1 MIPPGLIQVRD
12 NIPLMTWRDVF
23 VVEDNRYLLKN
34 ICFDLFKD
42 DFIAIVGPNGAGKT
56 TLLRTAAGLLRADGY
71 AAIMQRQSSGLTSR
85 ERARLISYLPQQ
97 RDFAWPM
104 SARSVVSLGLST
116 FGDKAGEQSLAVD
129 DSLRSL
135 GISHLSD
142 NLVNKLSGGERARI
156 FLARALV
163 SSSPILI
170 ADEPLNSLD
179 PSAQLCAIEVLAKR
193 AASGR
198 PVIAAFH
205 EIGLALRHA
214 TKILII
220 RDGHMLAYAPPS
232 TIVESDA
239 LSRAYGV
246 KFNCYSAPYG
256 YDVTFGR

>member
-1 MIPPGLIQVRD
+1 M
-12 NIPLMTWRDVF
+12 
-23 VVEDNRYLLKN
+23 
-34 ICFDLFKD
+34 
-42 DFIAIVGPNGAGKT
+42 
-56 TLLRTAAGLLRADGY
+56 
-71 AAIMQRQSSGLTSR
+71 
-85 ERARLISYLPQQ
+85 
-97 RDFAWPM
+97 
-104 SARSVVSLGLST
+104 ST
-116 FGDKAGEQSLAVD
+116 FGDKAGEHSLAVD

-246 KFNCYSAPYG
+246 KFNCYSTPYG

>member
-1 MIPPGLIQVRD
+1 
-12 NIPLMTWRDVF
+12 
-23 VVEDNRYLLKN
+23 
-34 ICFDLFKD
+34 
-42 DFIAIVGPNGAGKT
+42 
-56 TLLRTAAGLLRADGY
+56 
-71 AAIMQRQSSGLTSR
+71 
-85 ERARLISYLPQQ
+85 
-97 RDFAWPM
+97 
-104 SARSVVSLGLST
+104 
-116 FGDKAGEQSLAVD
+116 
-129 DSLRSL
+129 L

-142 NLVNKLSGGERARI
+142 KPVNKLSGGERARI

-220 RDGHMLAYAPPS
+220 CDGRMLAYAPPS

-246 KFNCYSAPYG
+246 KFNCYSTPYG

>member
-1 MIPPGLIQVRD
+1 MPPDPIQSQDSV
-12 NIPLMTWRDVF
+12 PLMTWRDVF
-23 VVEDNRYLLKN
+23 VVRDNRYLLRN
-34 ICFDLFKD
+34 INFDLFKD

-71 AAIMQRQSSGLTSR
+71 AAILRRQASGLASQ

-104 SARSVVSLGLST
+104 SARSVVSLGINT
-116 FGDKAGEQSLAVD
+116 FGDKTGEPSLRVD

-142 NLVNKLSGGERARI
+142 KPINKLSGGERARI

-179 PSAQLCAIEVLAKR
+179 PSAQLCAMELLARR
-193 AASGR
+193 AGSGR

-220 RDGHMLAYAPPS
+220 RDGYMLAYAPPS
-232 TIVESDA
+232 IIVESDA

-246 KFNCYSAPYG
+246 KFNCYSTPYG